1 MKIILIKAD
10 MAIVWL
16 NINVAAICLI
26 IVKLLNHSSELPES
40 HKLKILLFL
49 ISSFLIISSDLLTS
63 TEFSSGFEDW
73 EELIILEI
81 SSSNS
86 WEEAAL
92 LVIVLTT
99 LSKAIPFSCSWIV
112 NKVFSFESSLLFN
125 LLNIDPISEP
135 SFLTSGLRQVRSFIL
150 AKIN

>member
-99 LSKAIPFSCSWIV
+99 LFIFIV
-112 NKVFSFESSLLFN
+112 KHN
-125 LLNIDPISEP
+125 LLLKVKLPND
-135 SFLTSGLRQVRSFIL
+135 GLWYLKNCALQQW
-150 AKIN
+150 N